1 MFSAANTLSLVLQI
15 GCEDF
20 GSVRRFLAKTLR
32 TLESIS
38 NDINNNQFQSFAQS
52 TRKKVKLDNLTI
64 KKIAQKGDGAIF
76 KTVTR

>member
-20 GSVRRFLAKTLR
+20 GSFRRSLAKTLH

-38 NDINNNQFQSFAQS
+38 NDVNNNQFQLFAQS
-52 TRKKVKLDNLTI
+52 TRRKVKLDNLTI
-64 KKIAQKGDGAIF
+64 KKIPQKDDGAIF